1 MESNAGQPGAEENTA
16 MTRREMLRRSGRG
29 FGAVALAGL
38 LDAAE
43 NPLLPKPPHAPA
55 RAKSIIYLFMHG
67 GVSHVDTF
75 DPKPELSRHSGQP
88 LSVELAKTIKTSFI
102 HDPTKAI
109 LRGSPWEFRPGGN
122 SGLPV
127 SDLFPNVRD
136 RADDIAVI
144 RGCYGDAFDHAPAI
158 YLRNSGMQFPGRP
171 CLGSWVTYG
180 LGTENQNLPAFVV
193 MSDGST
199 KSGPPAYSAGFLP
212 AVYQGTVFR
221 GGQNPILYLENPPG
235 RTNES
240 QRDTLDFVGR
250 IDRLHQAERAAD
262 SRLEARIAAYEL
274 AYRMQ
279 SAAPEA
285 VDLDSE
291 SAATKALYGIG
302 EPLTDDFGRKC
313 LLARRLVERGVRF
326 IQIYSGTNVGE
337 DWDDAH
343 TNLTGSHAR
352 MAGKTDR
359 PIAGLLRDLK
369 ALGLLDST
377 LVVWGGEFGRTPL
390 SQGDN
395 GRDHHPYGFS
405 MWMAGGGVRGGQA
418 LGATDEF
425 GVKAAEMRVDTHDIN
440 ATLLRLI
447 GMDHEK
453 LTYPFQG
460 RDQSLTDV
468 HGQNEFTQK
477 LLG

>member
-1 MESNAGQPGAEENTA
+1 
-16 MTRREMLRRSGRG
+16 MTRRELLRKSGRG

-38 LDAAE
+38 LEAAE
-43 NPLLPKPPHAPA
+43 DPLRPKPPHAPA
-55 RAKSIIYLFMHG
+55 KAKSIIYLFMHG

-75 DPKPELSRHSGQP
+75 DPKPELLRRSGQP
-88 LSVELAKTIKTSFI
+88 LSIELAKTIKTSFI

-109 LRGSPWEFRPGGN
+109 LRGSPWEFRPGGA
-122 SGLPV
+122 SGLLV
-127 SDLFPNVRD
+127 SDLYPNVRD
-136 RADDIAVI
+136 CADDIAVI
-144 RGCYGDAFDHAPAI
+144 RGCYGDQFDHAPAI
-158 YLRNSGMQFPGRP
+158 YLRNSGTQFPGRP

-221 GGQNPILYLENPPG
+221 GGKNPILYLENPAG
-235 RTNES
+235 RSQES
-240 QRDTLDFVGR
+240 QRDTLDFIGN
-250 IDRLHQAERAAD
+250 IDRMHEVERPGD
-262 SRLEARIAAYEL
+262 TRLEARIAAYEL

-285 VDLDSE
+285 VDLESE
-291 SAATKALYGIG
+291 SQATKALYGIG

-326 IQIYSGTNVGE
+326 VQIYSGTNVGE

-359 PIAGLLRDLK
+359 PISGLLRDLK

-405 MWMAGGGVRGGQA
+405 MWMAGGGVRGGQT

-425 GVKAAEMRVDTHDIN
+425 GVQAAEMRVDTHDIN

-447 GMDHEK
+447 GLDHEK
-453 LTYPFQG
+453 LSYFFQG
-460 RDQSLTDV
+460 RDQRLTDV
-468 HGQNEFTQK
+468 HGQNEFTRK
-477 LLG
+477 LVG